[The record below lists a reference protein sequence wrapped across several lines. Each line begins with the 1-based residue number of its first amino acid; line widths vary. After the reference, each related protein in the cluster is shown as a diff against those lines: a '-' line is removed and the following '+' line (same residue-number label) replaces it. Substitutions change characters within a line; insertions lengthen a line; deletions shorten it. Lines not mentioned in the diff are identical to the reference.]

1 MKIEIS
7 PLQIQIGAPK
17 SGSYYK
23 LIPIFQEDVK
33 EELGKK
39 FPVQIETKVFSGD
52 LGKEFRDESEQT
64 IYLGLG
70 EKEKLNFRKFISHF
84 FKYGEKILSYDGMG
98 LEIIISKSLSKNSRP
113 TELPTKLP
121 THFL

>member
-1 MKIEIS
+1 MKIETS
-7 PLQIQIGAPK
+7 PLQIQIGSPK
-17 SGSYYK
+17 TGTYYK

-39 FPVQIETKVFSGD
+39 FPVQIETKVFSGE
-52 LGKEFRDESEQT
+52 LGKEFRDEAEQT

-84 FKYGEKILSYDGMG
+84 LSMEK
-98 LEIIISKSLSKNSRP
+98 K
-113 TELPTKLP
+113 
-121 THFL
+121 F